1 MPFSLKSENVALN
14 RFVEGLVLQSRK
26 VLMMAADLEKVF
38 AIGDNTLL
46 SVKEC
51 AELLDVSAATMR
63 KIAVDNNLRIIK
75 MSGGKVAAHKLV
87 ASDLK
92 RYVTDLLD
100 GNKC

>member
-1 MPFSLKSENVALN
+1 MPFLHKNVDFGWILDFDKE
-14 RFVEGLVLQSRK
+14 RLLI
-26 VLMMAADLEKVF
+26 MAADLEKVF
-38 AIGDNTLL
+38 TLGDKTLL

-51 AELLDVSAATMR
+51 AELLDISAATMR

-75 MSGGKVAAHKLV
+75 MSSGKVAAHKIV

-100 GNKC
+100 GNDKC